1 MVFDPFPFDEDDEDS
16 FPLGDESSGDD
27 AAFEEDIQN
36 IPRERLMTFVYILVL
51 VQAGL
56 LAGSLG
62 LMLLAIQGQVLV
74 GGGLAVLGLLA
85 FALAGYRYYSHKE

>member
-1 MVFDPFPFDEDDEDS
+1 MVFDPFPFEEDDEDS
-16 FPLGDESSGDD
+16 FPLGDESSDD
-27 AAFEEDIQN
+27 AAFEEDIQK

-74 GGGLAVLGLLA
+74 GGGLAVVGVLA
-85 FALAGYRYYSHKE
+85 FALAAYRYYSHKE